1 MNWYLAKL
9 IYQIVYGDGFYNAQ
23 FSEQLRLVEAVDE
36 VHAFTK
42 AQLLGHKEESTLLNE
57 TGALIQWKFIDVCE
71 LIVID
76 SMTDGAEVMSQIS
89 EPSCAKTYIKTVKR
103 QASQLLSDSCTK
115 CFQQN

>member
-9 IYQIVYGDGFYNAQ
+9 VYQIIYGDGFYNAQ

-42 AQLLGHKEESTLLNE
+42 AQLLGHKEESTLLDENN
-57 TGALIQWKFIDVCE
+57 ALVQWKFIDVCE
-71 LIVID
+71 LIMID
-76 SMTDGAEVMSQIS
+76 SMADGAEVMSQIN
-89 EPSCAKTYIKTVKR
+89 EPACTKEYIKTIKR